1 MVTDLRRMIKTHLHS
16 NTSFISTI
24 NTMTKF
30 VQENLGRSQTVTSHQ
45 HRVCNE
51 VPAPVPT

>member
-51 VPAPVPT
+51 VPATVPP